1 MSKYEEST
9 YLYALTADP
18 GKPLRE
24 AKQEIQRLNEQVTIL
39 RAERDQARR
48 EVCKLEAELPEKRL
62 VVWNAARMPKNIA
75 TERSWDCFDRE
86 QGK

>member
-1 MSKYEEST
+1 MNDHKEST

-24 AKQEIQRLNEQVTIL
+24 AKQEIQRLNDQVTIL

-48 EVCKLEAELPEKRL
+48 EVCEWVSLSYPQSAEQ
-62 VVWNAARMPKNIA
+62 IA
-75 TERSWDCFDRE
+75 IRYGWDCYSKE
-86 QGK
+86 TK